1 LRARSFVLALPVHTS
16 TVHAALLT
24 LLSPH
29 LQSLSALFAGTLP
42 AGAGFGA
49 VTQGALRLLLPPAAP
64 QERAGTLAA
73 YYVLSYLAMS
83 VPAVLAGLLT
93 MRYGLETA
101 VLLYAGSAGLLALA
115 ALAALATSSR
125 HPHRA

>member
-1 LRARSFVLALPVHTS
+1 MSG
-16 TVHAALLT
+16 ALLT
-24 LLSPH
+24 LVSPY
-29 LQSLSALFAGTLP
+29 LQSLSALFVGTLL

-64 QERAGTLAA
+64 EERAGTLAS

-101 VLLYAGSAGLLALA
+101 VLLYAGSTGLLALS
-115 ALAALATSSR
+115 ALVALATSGRRPLST
-125 HPHRA
+125 